1 MTSIFYHISVDLS
14 IKLDNLTKT
23 TMKFQKLSFR
33 VHSLGTAFSIFV
45 VFGKLSV
52 VLMVMIKFEFIGED
66 AGDAIYFFF
75 KKKK

>member
-14 IKLDNLTKT
+14 IKLDNLAKT

-33 VHSLGTAFSIFV
+33 VHSLGTAFFYFCCIL
-45 VFGKLSV
+45 KTTDSV
-52 VLMVMIKFEFIGED
+52 MVMIKFEFIGED